1 MVAVAIVAAMPAAAG
16 AREPRP
22 VFKRTF
28 SGPDGLITNA
38 YATYTKNPLARH
50 SGDWWLDGGS
60 LFRRNKRAWTG
71 APSCGQP
78 DLLST
83 VLNGSAKLRV
93 HMVRQVP
100 ANALVTSSLRVARF
114 TGGCSDRPAEH
125 WNGVSFYLRRV
136 DGDNFYAVEVS
147 ARDGHVYIQKKVGGT
162 YYLLAGEHGHPAL
175 LGRWNRVGASVKTE
189 RSGSVTIEVVW
200 HGKVVLRAHDHGR
213 GGRPITAAGRTGFR
227 SDNTEF
233 ALDNFAVWKLP

>member
-60 LFRRNKRAWTG
+60 LFRRNNRAWTG

-100 ANALVTSSLRVARF
+100 GERARDLLAASGPLHGRLLR
-114 TGGCSDRPAEH
+114 
-125 WNGVSFYLRRV
+125 
-136 DGDNFYAVEVS
+136 S
-147 ARDGHVYIQKKVGGT
+147 ARGALERGQLLPAPRRRRQLLRGRGERPRRHVYIQKKVGGT